1 MTTIDKETLDHL
13 KRLEAKKL
21 EAIQREDFKMAK
33 DLKERIIRLKNL
45 SEQISLL
52 ESRKKK
58 AIQKEDY
65 DSAIALKDE
74 IQRIRRQ
81 FEVPMDDPRVASGRQ
96 FGNDNQNQNQYQNQN
111 QNQYQNQY
119 QDQNQNQDMRNNFD
133 SGMGNQNRYDGERP
147 SNHELQTDRESR
159 QFTRDSIPANVASER
174 KFTPDLPE

>member
-33 DLKERIIRLKNL
+33 DLKERITRLKNL

-58 AIQKEDY
+58 AILKEDY

-81 FEVPMDDPRVASGRQ
+81 FEVPMDDPREASGRQ
-96 FGNDNQNQNQYQNQN
+96 YGNDNQYQNQNQNQYQNQN
-111 QNQYQNQY
+111 QNQ
-119 QDQNQNQDMRNNFD
+119 DMRNNFD
-133 SGMGNQNRYDGERP
+133 PGMGNENRYGGGRP

-174 KFTPDLPE
+174 KFTPELPK